1 MLRALGASVRGPAHT
16 AEGLANQ
23 DAWSARVGARGAL
36 AVVCDGMGS
45 KPHARLGAISAVTAA
60 RSAFGHWVRA
70 SNGRPEDLARLT
82 EVLWRLRLGETP
94 PEQAATTCLLGALRP
109 DGSGAALQLGDG
121 LIGVLRPDNSFTVLT
136 PERTTFGSLSV
147 GLGVRHGLTDWGL
160 HTVTPLP
167 PGGALILASDGVADD
182 LQPKRWADFVT
193 WLVSDVACDP
203 APVRR
208 LQRELRAWPV
218 PHHRDDKT
226 VVVLWNTPDQ

>member
-1 MLRALGASVRGPAHT
+1 M
-16 AEGLANQ
+16 
-23 DAWSARVGARGAL
+23 
-36 AVVCDGMGS
+36 
-45 KPHARLGAISAVTAA
+45 
-60 RSAFGHWVRA
+60 
-70 SNGRPEDLARLT
+70 
-82 EVLWRLRLGETP
+82 
-94 PEQAATTCLLGALRP
+94 
-109 DGSGAALQLGDG
+109 
-121 LIGVLRPDNSFTVLT
+121 
-136 PERTTFGSLSV
+136 

-160 HTVTPLP
+160 HTITPLP

-226 VVVLWNTPDQ
+226 VGGIMEHTGSVGTFTDENGVLYRVDQ